1 MALVYIGIG
10 SNIDKE
16 HHVPAAI
23 AELERLFGQLRVSPI
38 FESVA
43 VNCIGDNC
51 TGENYYNLVVECE
64 TELTINGLMQ
74 LLKQLEI
81 KQGRKPT
88 DRRYEPRTLDLDLL
102 LYDNIVQS
110 AIPIL
115 PRPEILH
122 NAFVLWPLAQL
133 APALIHPQQGVSMA
147 ALWQA
152 FDKSKQ
158 QLALAPLQW
167 PKIRVLV

>member
-23 AELERLFGQLRVSPI
+23 AELELLFGQLRVSPI

-43 VNCIGDNC
+43 VNCIGDN
-51 TGENYYNLVVECE
+51 YYNLVVECE
-64 TELTINGLMQ
+64 TELAINCLMQ

-81 KQGRKPT
+81 RQGRKPT
-88 DRRYEPRTLDLDLL
+88 DRRYAPRTLDLDLL
-102 LYDNIVQS
+102 IYDNIVQS
-110 AIPIL
+110 DIPVL

-122 NAFVLWPLAQL
+122 NAFVLWPLAEL
-133 APALIHPQQGVSMA
+133 APDLIHPQQGVSMA

-158 QLALAPLQW
+158 QLELAPLQW
-167 PKIRVLV
+167 PKIRVPV